1 VRPKK
6 QGAKV
11 EPEGVA
17 RVYGSGD
24 GEVRALSEI
33 DLRVAEGT
41 SSLRAIV
48 TVTTVGYGDLY
59 PKTVQVA

>member
-17 RVYGSGD
+17 RVDGSGD

-33 DLRVAEGT
+33 DLRVAEG
-41 SSLRAIV
+41 LRRC
-48 TVTTVGYGDLY
+48 GRS
-59 PKTVQVA
+59 